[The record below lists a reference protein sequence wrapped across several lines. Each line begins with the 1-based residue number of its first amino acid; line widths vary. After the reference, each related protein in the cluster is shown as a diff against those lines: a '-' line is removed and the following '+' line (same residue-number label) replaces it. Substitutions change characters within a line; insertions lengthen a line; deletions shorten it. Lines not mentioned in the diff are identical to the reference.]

1 MGCAERK
8 DDILRPRVLCDSG
21 APRNTLRTYD
31 TGELVHSRNECAG
44 PMRHQPGEANP
55 KWHTEVKPRL
65 EDAAVNLAVLGHLAA
80 LCDTTPLVFVFDFM
94 YFFHQF
100 VLAAHELAASGSLV
114 PERAREAGAPDTLVA
129 VATSVM
135 AMGVAPASNVAQDL
149 ANALMWRLLACL
161 DAASAPHVA
170 RLRRKYPEFD
180 EAWRTR
186 QQLAHDAYSSQ
197 ARLASALDYMDD
209 AMLGAMG
216 PVISYLLL
224 SEFARMIAPR
234 HMWAGCALDRVL
246 DERRLAASVADSL
259 ARASVGASIPRLH
272 GLGLEAAGP
281 QKLWG
286 GHAAPWTG
294 AVLSGAYGAMWITHA
309 KLLRTHASAQRL
321 LAGEMRT

>member
-1 MGCAERK
+1 
-8 DDILRPRVLCDSG
+8 
-21 APRNTLRTYD
+21 
-31 TGELVHSRNECAG
+31 
-44 PMRHQPGEANP
+44 
-55 KWHTEVKPRL
+55 
-65 EDAAVNLAVLGHLAA
+65 
-80 LCDTTPLVFVFDFM
+80 
-94 YFFHQF
+94 
-100 VLAAHELAASGSLV
+100 
-114 PERAREAGAPDTLVA
+114 
-129 VATSVM
+129 
-135 AMGVAPASNVAQDL
+135 MGVAPASNVAQDL

-186 QQLAHDAYSSQ
+186 QQLAHDAYGSQ
-197 ARLASALDYMDD
+197 ARLASALDYTDD
-209 AMLGAMG
+209 AMLSAMG
-216 PVISYLLL
+216 PVASYLLL
-224 SEFARMIAPR
+224 SEFAHMIAPR

-259 ARASVGASIPRLH
+259 ARASVGASVPRLH

-309 KLLRTHASAQRL
+309 KLLRTHSSAQRL
-321 LAGEMRT
+321 LAGEMHVTDYRAFIGFIISLSACRVHDTYEMHGLWGPLQLGGELERGPNTIVECRGE